1 MHPFLAWELGKD
13 FELQRALRFRLIPLI
28 WEAENLVATLQA
40 YVDLYLWEEVQA
52 EALVRNLGAFAR
64 FLKAVSALRPAG
76 TLNQSPLYQPIL
88 WSSDHWNP
96 FDRTTQ
102 KRKSLA
108 VTRSSIFGNRW
119 DSRDSLWEISQEL
132 GYLIKCSLICGS
144 ETKVSSKRLP
154 DRLEKKIQLRRPD
167 PHKSPS

>member
-52 EALVRNLGAFAR
+52 EASVRDLGAFTR

-76 TLNQSPLYQPIL
+76 TLNQSPQHQPIL
-88 WSSDHWNP
+88 WISDHWNP
-96 FDRTTQ
+96 SNRTTQ
-102 KRKSLA
+102 KQKWLCYTSVSNLWKSMGFPWFHVRKFSRA
-108 VTRSSIFGNRW
+108 RPFNR
-119 DSRDSLWEISQEL
+119 
-132 GYLIKCSLICGS
+132 
-144 ETKVSSKRLP
+144 VLP
-154 DRLEKKIQLRRPD
+154 DLQQWNQGFLEEITKEICKKD
-167 PHKSPS
+167 S